1 MINKIK
7 NSSCEIIHAENFDHI
22 YKKFGYSS
30 APEYAKKIIEVFNKN
45 NSTILISGG
54 FVRDVYLKKL
64 PSDIDFVT
72 DLIPESVENLLKE
85 KFQGEYKKL
94 ELQGKTFGVIR
105 IIFNSGENY
114 EIATFRKDGNYTDGI
129 HPDKIEI
136 ISNPQE
142 DSKRR
147 DFTINAL
154 FYDPIKSEIIDC
166 VSGIDDLENKK
177 LRFVGDPDVRI
188 GEDKSRM
195 LRYVRFLIKTG
206 FNSEKRAEISIK
218 KHADQISIV
227 PRELIKKE
235 LDKAIEI
242 DKDFQLLE
250 LLDRF
255 ELLKYLF
262 PDIKNLENCKQ
273 GPPFHLEGD
282 ALIHT
287 KLVYKN
293 LQNENPN
300 AILKWASIFHD
311 IGKFKT
317 EKIEIINGKKSVS
330 FPNHD
335 KVGARITKK
344 ILKDFK
350 FNKYDV
356 EKIVWLVENHLIV
369 LFEIGKILK
378 NNKKEIAREKL
389 IIIFKKY
396 IKLFG
401 EEQVLNLLKLGRADS
416 NACIFESGPVNDD
429 NFFNIVYKFI
439 KLANN
444 DLLNDIRLGIIPEK
458 IINGKL
464 IMNKLQISSG
474 KKIGQIKKFLMSE
487 VLNKRFLSK
496 KHFIS
501 YVEKLLEKFK

>member
-7 NSSCEIIHAENFDHI
+7 NSSCEIIHAESFDHI

-30 APEYAKKIIEVFNKN
+30 APKYAKKIIEVFNKN

-136 ISNPQE
+136 ISDPQE
-142 DSKRR
+142 DARRR

-166 VSGIDDLENKK
+166 VSGLDDLENKK
-177 LRFVGDPDVRI
+177 LKFVGNPNARI
-188 GEDKSRM
+188 NEDKSRM
-195 LRYVRFLIKTG
+195 LRYIRFLIKTG
-206 FNSEKRAEISIK
+206 FNSDKRAEISIK

-293 LQNENPN
+293 LQNENSS
-300 AILKWASIFHD
+300 IHLKWAGIFHD
-311 IGKFKT
+311 TGKLKT
-317 EKIEIINGKKSVS
+317 EKIQKINGKKSVS

-350 FNKYDV
+350 FNKYDSK
-356 EKIVWLVENHLIV
+356 KIVWLVENHLSI
-369 LFEIGKILK
+369 LLEIGEILK
-378 NNKKEIAREKL
+378 NNKKEIVKEKA
-389 IIIFKKY
+389 IIILKKY
-396 IKLFG
+396 IKLYG
-401 EEQVLNLLKLGRADS
+401 EEQILNLIKLGKADS
-416 NACIFESGPVNDD
+416 NACIFENSPVNDD
-429 NFFNIVYKFI
+429 NFFNTVYKFI

-458 IINGKL
+458 IINGEI
-464 IMNKLQISSG
+464 IMKHLGIKSG
-474 KKIGQIKKFLMSE
+474 KKIGEIKKFLMNE
-487 VLNKRFLSK
+487 VLHKTFSSK
-496 KHFIS
+496 QELNN
-501 YVEKLLEKFK
+501 YVNKLLEKMK